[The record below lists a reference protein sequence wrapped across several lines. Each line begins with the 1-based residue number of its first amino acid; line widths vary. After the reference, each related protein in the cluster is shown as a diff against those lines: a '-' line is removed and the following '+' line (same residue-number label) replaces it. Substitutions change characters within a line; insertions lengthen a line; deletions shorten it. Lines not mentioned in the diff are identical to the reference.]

1 VSSHGGSKAVIAALG
16 ANLFIAV
23 TKFGAWALTGSAS
36 LLAEGVHSVAD
47 SANQVLLLR
56 GGASAQREATQE
68 HPFGY
73 GRARYI
79 SAFLVSVILFSLGG
93 LFALYEAYHKFG
105 LVLGGEHGDELLDG
119 PWWWVPLV
127 VLFAAILAEGFSFRT
142 AISESRSSK
151 GKQSWLRFIQ
161 TSKSP
166 ELPVVL
172 LEDFAALI
180 GLMFALLG
188 VGLTLITR
196 NAIWD
201 AVGTALIGSLLIAVA
216 ITLAIETRSLL
227 LGEAAGPES
236 VKKITEALASSDGVG
251 RVIHLK
257 TLHLGPEEILV
268 AAKIAVEPTDS
279 AARIAEIIDSAEIQI
294 RAAEPWVTAL
304 YLEPDIDRGV
314 GLVDAGPGS
323 VGAE

>member
-1 VSSHGGSKAVIAALG
+1 MSTEGGKKAVIAALS
-16 ANLFIAV
+16 ANLFIAA
-23 TKFGAWALTGSAS
+23 TKFGAWALTGAS
-36 LLAEGVHSVAD
+36 SMLAEGVHSVAD
-47 SANQVLLLR
+47 SANQLLLLR
-56 GGASAQREATQE
+56 GGATAKREANAE

-93 LFALYEAYHKFG
+93 LFALYEAYEKLQETLAGH
-105 LVLGGEHGDELLDG
+105 DNELLTSQ
-119 PWWWVPLV
+119 WWWVPLV
-127 VLFAAILAEGFSFRT
+127 VLGLAIIAEGTSFRT
-142 AISESRSSK
+142 AMRESAPAK

-161 TSKSP
+161 TAKSP
-166 ELPVVL
+166 ELPVIL

-180 GLMFALLG
+180 GLLFALVG
-188 VGLTLITR
+188 VGMTLITH

-201 AVGTALIGSLLIAVA
+201 VVGTGLIGALLITVA

-227 LGEAAGPES
+227 LGESANAD
-236 VKKITEALASSDGVG
+236 VVAKIQQALAGADGVL

-268 AAKIAVEPTDS
+268 AAKIAVEPTES
-279 AARIAEIIDSAEIQI
+279 AQRVAEVIDNAEIAI
-294 RAAEPWVTAL
+294 RTAEPWVTSL

-314 GLVDAGPGS
+314 GAA
-323 VGAE
+323 AE